1 MSTETVAAQMG
12 FPADAAFALEE
23 TCIRFGIDTT
33 LRKAHFLSQVAHE
46 SGAGRWLE
54 EIWGPTPEQR
64 RYEGRA
70 DLGNTEVGDGYRYRG
85 RGYIQLTGRSN
96 FAEFSADMFGDDRAV
111 RNPDMVANLPYAA
124 WAAGWFWHKRGLNA
138 LADRD
143 SLELVTRRVN
153 GGLNG
158 LADRARYLHMAKRL
172 FAEMVQKGAGDGH
185 PDREER

>member
-33 LRKAHFLSQVAHE
+33 LRKSHFLAQVAHE
-46 SGAGRWLE
+46 SGAGRWTT
-54 EIWGPTPEQR
+54 EIWGPTPAQR

-96 FAEFSADMFGDDRAV
+96 FAEFSADLFGDDRAV
-111 RNPDMVANLPYAA
+111 VNPDMVVDLPYAA
-124 WAAGWFWHKRGLNA
+124 WAAGWFWRKRGLNA

-172 FAEMVQKGAGDGH
+172 FAAMKDKGAGDGH
-185 PDREER
+185 PDREDC

>member
-1 MSTETVAAQMG
+1 MSTELAAAQIG

-33 LRKAHFLSQVAHE
+33 LRKAHFLAQVAHE
-46 SGAGRWLE
+46 SGAGRWRE
-54 EIWGPTPEQR
+54 EIWGPTPAQR

-85 RGYIQLTGRSN
+85 RGYIQLTGRAN
-96 FAEFSADMFGDDRAV
+96 YAEFSADMFHDDRAV
-111 RNPDMVANLPYAA
+111 TNPDMVARLPYAA
-124 WAAGWFWHKRGLNA
+124 WAAGWFWRKRAINP

-143 SLELVTRRVN
+143 DLVSVTRRVN

-158 LADRARYLHMAKRL
+158 LADRARYLGMAKRL
-172 FAEMVQKGAGDGH
+172 FAEMVQ
-185 PDREER
+185 REQT

>member
-1 MSTETVAAQMG
+1 MSTETVALQMG
-12 FPADAAFALEE
+12 FPADAALALEQA
-23 TCIRFGIDTT
+23 CIRFGIDTT
-33 LRKAHFLSQVAHE
+33 LRKSHFLAQVAHE

-54 EIWGPTPEQR
+54 EIWGPTPAQR
-64 RYEGRA
+64 RYEGRK
-70 DLGNTEVGDGYRYRG
+70 DLGNTEPGDGRRFAG

-96 FAEFSADMFGDDRAV
+96 YAEFSRDLFGDARALTH
-111 RNPDMVANLPYAA
+111 PHMVAKLPYAA
-124 WAAGWFWHKRGLNA
+124 WTAGWYWHKRGINA

-172 FAEMVQKGAGDGH
+172 FAAMQQKGAGDGH
-185 PDREER
+185 PDREAD